1 MHTGPKDYLNAEQ
14 YDEAYHSPEVVA
26 TPPMTALERQTSAE
40 TRQLASEMR
49 NIPTAGSMRGDDTHS
64 GDEVRR
70 ALGLPNDASEE
81 RVLAAIEE
89 LKRCLT
95 GR

>member
-49 NIPTAGSMRGDDTHS
+49 NIPTADPCAATTRTLATRCGARS
-64 GDEVRR
+64 GCRTTR
-70 ALGLPNDASEE
+70 ARSA
-81 RVLAAIEE
+81 
-89 LKRCLT
+89 CL
-95 GR
+95 RLSKN